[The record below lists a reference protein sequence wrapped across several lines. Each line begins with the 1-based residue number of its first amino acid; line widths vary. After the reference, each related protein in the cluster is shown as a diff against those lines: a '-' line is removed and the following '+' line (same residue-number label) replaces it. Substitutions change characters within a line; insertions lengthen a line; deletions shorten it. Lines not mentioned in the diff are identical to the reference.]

1 MTNQIRTNGTKEYPS
16 DVMNKEAKPAI
27 AEAAIQE
34 ILPCPPLTA
43 GLRDNIATL
52 HAMHLP
58 DEDISALISGKT
70 IPVFD
75 SIVNPSDG
83 SSHHVRYVAI
93 RLEPGRE
100 EKATILL
107 NDLEIEQ
114 FFSQLEEEEV
124 LISNPG
130 RLLKEYR
137 SLRAENEMIKE
148 RISVLQESIDAMK
161 MLIDAYEKH
170 ME

>member
-1 MTNQIRTNGTKEYPS
+1 MNTDNPPTNSKGILQKMLPS
-16 DVMNKEAKPAI
+16 S
-27 AEAAIQE
+27 
-34 ILPCPPLTA
+34 PLTA

-114 FFSQLEEEEV
+114 FFSHLEEEEL
-124 LISNPG
+124 LISNPE
-130 RLLKEYR
+130 RLLNEYR
-137 SLRAENEMIKE
+137 NLRAENEIIKE
-148 RISVLQESIDAMK
+148 RIAILQEQNSVLLE
-161 MLIDAYEKH
+161 LIGCISKS
-170 ME
+170 

>member
-1 MTNQIRTNGTKEYPS
+1 MNTDNPPTNSKGILQKMLPS
-16 DVMNKEAKPAI
+16 
-27 AEAAIQE
+27 
-34 ILPCPPLTA
+34 PPLTE

-70 IPVFD
+70 VPVFD

-93 RLEPGRE
+93 RLESGQE

-124 LISNPG
+124 LISNPE

-161 MLIDAYEKH
+161 MLVDAYEKH

>member
-1 MTNQIRTNGTKEYPS
+1 MNTDNPPTNSKGILQKMLPS
-16 DVMNKEAKPAI
+16 S
-27 AEAAIQE
+27 
-34 ILPCPPLTA
+34 PLTA

-124 LISNPG
+124 LISNPE

-137 SLRAENEMIKE
+137 NLRAENEMIKE

-161 MLIDAYEKH
+161 MLVDAYEKH

>member
-1 MTNQIRTNGTKEYPS
+1 MNTDNPPTNSKGILQKMLPS
-16 DVMNKEAKPAI
+16 SP
-27 AEAAIQE
+27 
-34 ILPCPPLTA
+34 LPA

-93 RLEPGRE
+93 RLEPDRD

-114 FFSQLEEEEV
+114 FFSQLEEDEM
-124 LISNPG
+124 LISNPE
-130 RLLKEYR
+130 RFLKEYR
-137 SLRAENEMIKE
+137 NLRAENEMIKE
-148 RISVLQESIDAMK
+148 RIAILQEQNSVLLE
-161 MLIDAYEKH
+161 LIGCISKS
-170 ME
+170 

>member
-1 MTNQIRTNGTKEYPS
+1 MNTDNPPTNSKGILQKMLPS
-16 DVMNKEAKPAI
+16 S
-27 AEAAIQE
+27 
-34 ILPCPPLTA
+34 PLTA
-43 GLRDNIATL
+43 GLQDNIATL

-93 RLEPGRE
+93 RLKPGRE

-114 FFSQLEEEEV
+114 FFSQLEEEEL
-124 LISNPG
+124 LISNPE

-137 SLRAENEMIKE
+137 NLRAENEIIKE
-148 RISVLQESIDAMK
+148 RIAILQEQNSVLLE
-161 MLIDAYEKH
+161 LIGCISKS
-170 ME
+170 